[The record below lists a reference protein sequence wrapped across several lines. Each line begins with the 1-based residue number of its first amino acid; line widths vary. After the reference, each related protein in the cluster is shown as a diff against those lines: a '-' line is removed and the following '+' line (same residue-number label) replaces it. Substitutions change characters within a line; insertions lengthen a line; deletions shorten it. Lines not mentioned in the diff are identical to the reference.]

1 MNFSPGSACNHGGCR
16 YRVGVVGAA
25 QRAGVQAVRR
35 AAYGQATEF
44 DWKDE
49 ARLAWNC
56 TDDEGTV
63 IALWDAQGQVLSTV
77 RANVFTERDPAEELL
92 EYSLA
97 GIDVCM
103 PVLVLSRAATHPGV
117 ARQGFNS
124 VVRYAYLAAAAASR
138 MACVVTLVYDGSP
151 RLRSMREAGFALSPP
166 RLGWDTEAVAR
177 TQPLLAWLPQARIE
191 GALRIISQAMGDR
204 LDEVCIDA
212 ASIAQAFRT
221 NQDRQAASAGNG
233 EGVSLVVHPS
243 QEGCNLAGA

>member
-1 MNFSPGSACNHGGCR
+1 MNLSPGSARDCDGYC
-16 YRVGVVGAA
+16 YRVGVVVGAA
-25 QRAGVQAVRR
+25 QRAGVHAVRR
-35 AAYGQATEF
+35 AAYRQATEF

-49 ARLAWNC
+49 AQLAWSR

-77 RANVFTERDPAEELL
+77 RANVFTELDPAEDLL

-97 GIDVCM
+97 GIDVCT

-124 VVRYAYLAAAAASR
+124 IVRYAYLAAAAASR
-138 MACVVTLVYDGSP
+138 MACVVTLVYDGGP
-151 RLRSMREAGFALSPP
+151 RLRSMREAGFALLLPHS
-166 RLGWDTEAVAR
+166 GWDTEAVAR

-191 GALRIISQAMGDR
+191 DALGIISQAIGDR
-204 LDEVCIDA
+204 LDEVCIDT

-221 NQDRQAASAGNG
+221 SQGRQAASADNG
-233 EGVSLVVHPS
+233 ARV
-243 QEGCNLAGA
+243 